1 VGPVVTGQAVGLP
14 ATPETRP
21 RSRTLVW
28 IDAREAVLARW
39 DDGDVTVEHVRSDVP
54 AHVRATGHVR
64 HDPTV
69 RHGGGRT
76 QSTIDSHRIE
86 HLDRFTDDIAARLS
100 PTDDLTIIGSGPVH
114 ERLARRVGRD
124 DANHHRS
131 RSVTCASAPRQ
142 TDRQLVARLHRLV
155 GEEPRRRSV
164 GAYRWTGP
172 GDGRDTGT
180 PRRWPRRVAPK
191 PHRLE
196 EESP

>member
-1 VGPVVTGQAVGLP
+1 VGPLVTGQAVGLP
-14 ATPETRP
+14 PTPDTRS

-39 DDGDVTVEHVRSDVP
+39 DEGDVTVEHVGSDVP

-69 RHGGGRT
+69 RHGGGRA

-100 PTDDLTIIGSGPVH
+100 PTDDLTIIGSGLVH
-114 ERLARRVGRD
+114 ERLARRVLRD
-124 DANHHRS
+124 DARHRRS
-131 RSVTCASAPRQ
+131 RSVTCGSAPRQ
-142 TDRQLVARLHRLV
+142 TDRQLVARLHRLA

-164 GAYRWTGP
+164 GAYRWTGTS
-172 GDGRDTGT
+172 DGGGAGT

-191 PHRLE
+191 PHRPE